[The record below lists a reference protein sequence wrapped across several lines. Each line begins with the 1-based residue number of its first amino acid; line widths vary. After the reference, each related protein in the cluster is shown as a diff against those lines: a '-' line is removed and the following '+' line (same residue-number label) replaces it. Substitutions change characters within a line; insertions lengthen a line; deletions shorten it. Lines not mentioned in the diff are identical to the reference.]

1 MSDNDL
7 DLGQTLRG
15 FAPGENL
22 FGRYTLKAILGRG
35 GMGIVW
41 RAWDE
46 HLERDVA
53 LKFLPELIVLDHAAL
68 DELKRETK
76 RNLEL
81 THHNIVRIY
90 DFAHEDNTA
99 CISMEYV
106 DGATLSALR
115 VEREAKIFK
124 VAELQPLAAQFCH
137 ALEYA
142 HTRARIVHR
151 DLKPANLM
159 VNASAQLKITDFGI
173 ARSLSDSVSMLSMKA
188 TSGTLLYMSP
198 QQLDGERP
206 SSLDDIYSFG
216 ATLYELLT
224 SRPPFSSGAIETQIR
239 KKTPVAIAARRKEL
253 NIVNEDVVPD
263 DWEQTIATCLSKEAA
278 QRPQSAG
285 ELAARLGLAP
295 RPIESAPATGTFSTA
310 TTSEADSESNRMVT
324 AVPEPIVL
332 TPIPRPVRRPF
343 PARRLVAWGLAALAV
358 VGFVALLAVG
368 VKRVRGLIADRSN
381 REPTPEWA
389 RTAPLEKMTAAFG
402 KGALLRFEPKETAIV
417 RESTGVA
424 HVTVK
429 GSAITRGA
437 LYESVGNEDAAVI
450 PESKLAEWR
459 KARERASFL
468 RQRAGSDVA
477 ALDERA
483 FEFVRETTAVG
494 KTVEFQFQFK
504 ARRQGNDWQVD
515 RVVAADL
522 MPADAL
528 RGKAIAEFS
537 SPAILGTDK
546 SHRDQRLLSEAIDNY
561 VAEVSKANGQAI
573 KRFAKDGRDADGN
586 LLFPADRPM
595 AGERFSQTRMRILQ
609 DSEVQNWTDD
619 DLQYAI
625 NEAFARHGLVF
636 DDKKIM
642 AIFAKLS
649 WYRPRRD
656 LSKQQIDESLSD
668 VEVRNVVTLHSVT
681 VVRKENAERARQ
693 AAALAQQEY
702 AERQRQAA
710 LAQQEYAEQQ
720 RQAALAQQKQQEAE
734 RAQYEAAL
742 QAQREQ
748 AAAQLLSGIIQGLL
762 NHRK

>member
-41 RAWDE
+41 RAFDE
-46 HLERDVA
+46 PLERDVA

-68 DELKRETK
+68 DELKRETE

-90 DFAHEDNTA
+90 DFAHEDQTA

-115 VEREAKIFK
+115 VEREAKVFK
-124 VAELQPLAAQFCH
+124 VTELQPLVAQFCH

-151 DLKPANLM
+151 DLKPADLM
-159 VNASAQLKITDFGI
+159 VNVSAQLKITDFGI
-173 ARSLSDSVSMLSMKA
+173 ARSLSDSVSMLSVKG

-206 SSLDDIYSFG
+206 SSLDDIYAFG

-224 SRPPFSSGAIETQIR
+224 SKPPFFSGAIETQIR
-239 KKTPVAIAARRKEL
+239 EKTPAPLAARRKEL
-253 NIVNEDVVPD
+253 NIGNDDAVPD
-263 DWEQTIATCLSKEAA
+263 DWEQTIAACLAKDPSR
-278 QRPQSAG
+278 RPQSAV
-285 ELAARLGLAP
+285 ELAACLGLGP
-295 RPIESAPATGTFSTA
+295 RPIESSPAIGTA
-310 TTSEADSESNRMVT
+310 TAPPSAAEWSSPIVAAT
-324 AVPEPIVL
+324 PEPIVL
-332 TPIPRPVRRPF
+332 TPIPVAPRRWLPVRQ
-343 PARRLVAWGLAALAV
+343 LVAWGLAALALL
-358 VGFVALLAVG
+358 GFVTLVTMGAKSLWNVA
-368 VKRVRGLIADRSN
+368 ADISN
-381 REPTPEWA
+381 REPTKEWA
-389 RTAPLEKMTAAFG
+389 RTVPLEKMVAAFG
-402 KGALLRFEPKETAIV
+402 QGALLHFESKEIAIV
-417 RESTGVA
+417 RESAGVA

-429 GSAITRGA
+429 GATTTRGA
-437 LYESVGNEDAAVI
+437 LYEAVGNEDADVL

-459 KARERASFL
+459 KARERADFL
-468 RQRAGSDVA
+468 RQRAGSDVSA
-477 ALDERA
+477 VDEKA
-483 FEFVRETTAVG
+483 FQFIRETTAAG

-504 ARRQGNDWQVD
+504 ARRSGNDWLVD

-522 MPADAL
+522 SPADAL
-528 RGKAIAEFS
+528 RGKGIAEFA

-546 SHRDQRLLSEAIDNY
+546 ANHDKRVLIEAIDKY
-561 VAEVSKANGQAI
+561 VADVGKENSQAI

-586 LLFPADRPM
+586 LLFPAERAM
-595 AGERFSQTRMRILQ
+595 AGERFAQTRMRILQ
-609 DSEVQNWTDD
+609 THEVENWSDD

-625 NEAFARHGLVF
+625 NEAFARHGRLF
-636 DDKKIM
+636 NDKKI
-642 AIFAKLS
+642 AAAFANLS

-656 LSKQQIDESLSD
+656 LSNQQIEESLSD
-668 VEVRNVVTLHSVT
+668 VEVQNVVTLHSVT

-693 AAALAQQEY
+693 AAALAQQQY
-702 AERQRQAA
+702 AEQQRQAA
-710 LAQQEYAEQQ
+710 LAQQESAEQQ

-734 RAQYEAAL
+734 RAQQEAVL

-748 AAAQLLSGIIQGLL
+748 AAATLIGGILQTII

>member
-41 RAWDE
+41 RAFDE

-106 DGATLSALR
+106 DGSTLSALR

-124 VAELQPLAAQFCH
+124 VAELRPLVAQFCH

-142 HTRARIVHR
+142 HSRARIVHR

-159 VNASAQLKITDFGI
+159 VNANAQLKITDFGI

-224 SRPPFSSGAIETQIR
+224 SKPPFFSGAIETQIR
-239 KKTPVAIAARRKEL
+239 EKAPIPVAARRKEL
-253 NIVNEDVVPD
+253 DIANDDVVPD
-263 DWEQTIATCLSKEAA
+263 DWEQTIGACLSKDSA
-278 QRPQSAG
+278 QRPRSAG
-285 ELAARLGLAP
+285 DLAARLGLAP
-295 RPIESAPATGTFSTA
+295 RPIESAPVTN
-310 TTSEADSESNRMVT
+310 TTSLPTPGDADSNRMVT
-324 AVPEPIVL
+324 AVPAPIVL
-332 TPIPRPVRRPF
+332 TPIPRPVRQPF
-343 PARRLVAWGLAALAV
+343 PVRRLVAWGLAALAV
-358 VGFVALLAVG
+358 IGFVALVAVG
-368 VKRVRGLIADRSN
+368 VKSVRGLIADMSN
-381 REPTPEWA
+381 REPTAEWA
-389 RTAPLEKMTAAFG
+389 RTVPLEQTTAAFG
-402 KGALLRFEPKETAIV
+402 KGTLLRFEPKEVAIV

-424 HVTVK
+424 HVTIK

-437 LYESVGNEDAAVI
+437 LYEGVANEDTAVL
-450 PESKLAEWR
+450 PELKLAEWR

-477 ALDERA
+477 AVDEGA
-483 FEFVRETTAVG
+483 FQFVQETTAVG
-494 KTVEFQFQFK
+494 KTVDFQFQFK
-504 ARRQGNDWQVD
+504 ALREGNDWRVD

-522 MPADAL
+522 TPADAL
-528 RGKAIAEFS
+528 RGKAISEFS

-546 SHRDQRLLSEAIDNY
+546 ANRDKRLLSEAIDKY
-561 VAEVSKANGQAI
+561 ISEVGKANVQAI
-573 KRFAKDGRDADGN
+573 KRFAKDGRNADGN
-586 LLFPADRPM
+586 PLFPAEAM
-595 AGERFSQTRMRILQ
+595 SGERFAQTRMRILQ
-609 DSEVQNWTDD
+609 SNEVQNWSDD

-625 NEAFARHGLVF
+625 NEAFARHGRLF
-636 DDKKIM
+636 DDKKI
-642 AIFAKLS
+642 AAVFAKLS

-656 LSKQQIDESLSD
+656 LSNQQIEESFSD
-668 VEVRNVVTLHSVT
+668 VEVQNVVTLHAVT
-681 VVRKENAERARQ
+681 VVRKENADRARQ

-710 LAQQEYAEQQ
+710 LAQQKYAEQQ
-720 RQAALAQQKQQEAE
+720 RQAALAQQKQLEAE
-734 RAQYEAAL
+734 RAQQEAVL

-748 AAAQLLSGIIQGLL
+748 EAAQLLGGLIQGIL